1 MNLVANRLQAVAP
14 SPTLTLSAKVIE
26 KQQAGHD
33 IINLTVGEPD
43 FPTPSWVAEA
53 AVQALQKGQTKYTA
67 VGGTPL
73 LKEAV
78 IQKFMRENNL
88 TYSPSEIIVSAGGK
102 QVIFNAMLATLN
114 PGDEVIIPAPYW
126 VSYPDMVHL
135 AEGTARIIPCSQL
148 QHFKLTPES
157 LEEALNEKTRWLIL
171 NAPSNPT
178 GMLYSYDELWQLA
191 QVLRR
196 YPKVLILSD
205 DIYEHLVFDE
215 RPFNTIAD
223 VEPDLKERTLVVNG
237 CSKSYAMTGLRLGYG
252 AGPRWLIKAMTD
264 IQSHSTSNPCSL
276 SQAAAIAALTG
287 PQSFLAEW
295 RASFQ
300 ERRDFMLAA
309 MAALP
314 GVSVLKPD
322 GAFYLFPNVLGLLGK
337 KTPVG
342 DHLNT
347 DLDLS
352 TYLLE
357 EAGVAVV
364 PGSGFGAPGYL
375 RLSYAVDMSLLEKAA
390 ERVRR
395 AVEALKPAGEG

>member
-1 MNLVANRLQAVAP
+1 MKLIANRLQAVAP
-14 SPTLTLSAKVIE
+14 SPTLTLSAKVLE

-43 FPTPSWVAEA
+43 FQTPAWVCDATIT
-53 AVQALQKGQTKYTA
+53 ALQKGQTKYTA

-78 IQKFMRENNL
+78 IQKLMRDNNL
-88 TYSPSEIIVSAGGK
+88 SYGPGDIIVSAGGK

-135 AEGTARIIPCSQL
+135 AEGTACIIACSQT
-148 QHFKLTPES
+148 QRFKLTPES
-157 LEEALNEKTRWLIL
+157 LEKSITPKTRWLIL

-196 YPKVLILSD
+196 YPEILILSD
-205 DIYEHLVFDE
+205 DIYEHLIFDGQS
-215 RPFNTIAD
+215 FNTIAD

-276 SQAAAIAALTG
+276 SQAAAVAALTG
-287 PQSFLAEW
+287 PQEFLAEW

-300 ERRDFMLAA
+300 ERRDFMFEALGS
-309 MAALP
+309 LP
-314 GVSVLKPD
+314 GIDVLRPD

-337 KTPVG
+337 ITPAG

-347 DLDLS
+347 DMDLG

-364 PGSGFGAPGYL
+364 PGSGFGAPGYF
-375 RLSYAVDMSLLEKAA
+375 RLSYAVEMSLLEKAV
-390 ERVRR
+390 ERLRT
-395 AVEALKPAGEG
+395 AVDALKPAG